1 MKLPVN
7 PGEKFALISLK
18 CGTDISA
25 PLDLGAGYFALPE
38 GAVDITDHWKN
49 WLGSIRTGALR
60 DADVILLATGPT
72 AHPGVLDGDNQ
83 TLLRRVDAL
92 YYALFLTGPLW
103 IGGQGNRLTGAN
115 VNGRVE
121 VRSAS
126 NLYMVFHVRGLP
138 NGSVTEERLRHAA
151 RLASGLLDLRVR
163 PCMRRMKLALNTF
176 LKAFQE
182 GDVSEA
188 VHQFVRSVDGI
199 TRAWNKNQFKER
211 CGTFVMPADLPVCR
225 ELYMIR
231 SNAEHFHP
239 PDAMLPPISP
249 SAARMRAFR
258 RAAEAQILARH
269 CMSRLIDTPEIWPE
283 FADDKADSFWR
294 HDNQERERRW
304 GARFDLSAAMTEFDE
319 RLIPDEDD

>member
-1 MKLPVN
+1 MKLPVK

-18 CGTDISA
+18 CGTDLSA

-38 GAVDITDHWKN
+38 GSVDITDHWKD

-72 AHPGVLDGDNQ
+72 AHPEVLDGDNQ

-115 VNGRVE
+115 VDGRVE

-126 NLYMVFHVRGLP
+126 NLNMVFHVRGLP
-138 NGSVTEERLRHAA
+138 NGLATEERLRRAA
-151 RLASGLLDLRVR
+151 KLAEGLLALLATRG
-163 PCMRRMKLALNTF
+163 MRRMKLAVNTF

-182 GDVSEA
+182 GDVSET

-199 TRAWNKNQFKER
+199 SRAWNKNQFKER
-211 CGTFVMPADLPVCR
+211 CGTFVTPGDLGACR

-239 PDAMLPPISP
+239 PDAMLPPLP
-249 SAARMRAFR
+249 RAQARMRAFR
-258 RAAEAQILARH
+258 RAAESELLARH
-269 CMSRLIDTPEIWPE
+269 CMERLIETPELWPE

-294 HDNQERERRW
+294 YDDQERERRW
-304 GARFDLSAAMTEFDE
+304 GARLDLGAAMTEFDE